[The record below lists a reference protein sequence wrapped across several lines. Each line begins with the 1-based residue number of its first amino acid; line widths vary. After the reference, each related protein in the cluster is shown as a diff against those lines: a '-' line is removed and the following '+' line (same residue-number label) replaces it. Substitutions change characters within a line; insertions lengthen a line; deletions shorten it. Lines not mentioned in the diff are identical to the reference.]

1 MKVYVVTYYKNDGDL
16 DWDLVVAENKE
27 KAIEEEIQYLL
38 DMGFE
43 QEDID
48 DLKRFKGF
56 EVYEYTR
63 YGDYEIKVERMFTN
77 G

>member
-1 MKVYVVTYYKNDGDL
+1 MKVYVVTYYKNDGDI